1 MVPPKLNFSGIGH
14 APSHYTWTKVT
25 AFHSNPTTYYWILV
39 GSQWI
44 LPLHPF
50 SPCFV
55 QTSPCLPIWSHHH
68 WILLGSHWIL
78 LLCSISSCICMHII
92 RICSNLLRLL
102 FTFILRS
109 FVSFMYIHMRWIEYS
124 THMTNP
130 IYMHMHCDGT
140 YMFTYI
146 YPFTYMFQIWFPMY
160 ITMWSFTCIQLH
172 LFQTTNKNISST
184 SLIANIKIWIIGSC
198 MH

>member
-1 MVPPKLNFSGIGH
+1 LSTFV
-14 APSHYTWTKVT
+14 
-25 AFHSNPTTYYWILV
+25 
-39 GSQWI
+39 
-44 LPLHPF
+44 LP
-50 SPCFV
+50 
-55 QTSPCLPIWSHHH
+55 
-68 WILLGSHWIL
+68 
-78 LLCSISSCICMHII
+78 MK
-92 RICSNLLRLL
+92 
-102 FTFILRS
+102 RS
-109 FVSFMYIHMRWIEYS
+109 FASFMYIHMRWMEYS

-130 IYMHMHCDGT
+130 IYMHMHYDGT
-140 YMFTYI
+140 YMFIYI